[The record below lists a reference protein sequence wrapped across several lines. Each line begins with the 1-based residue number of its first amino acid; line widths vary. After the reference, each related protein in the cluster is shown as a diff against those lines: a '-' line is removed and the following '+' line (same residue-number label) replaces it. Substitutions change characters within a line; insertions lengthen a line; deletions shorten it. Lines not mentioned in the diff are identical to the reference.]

1 MDILKQLAILCLMLI
16 TSILPSWAKEEYE
29 CLKLLDQEVVR
40 YQTYVN
46 KQSAEITRLRGN
58 LKVASTLTDRYLS
71 TKQLAIAYSKFNSDS
86 ALVYY
91 KACLEM
97 GNATSNEEWCQE
109 AYIDEI
115 RIYADRGDDFSAT
128 NILNKLG
135 CIEGIVPSLQ
145 AAYASASLLRFIKYQ
160 SALNNDSLN
169 LKEAQGIW
177 GELSPYLDKN
187 DPSTYLYYI
196 YYQPNYNTKEVE
208 QTLRKLLKRQTDN
221 FKLAMGYLVLH
232 NVLVKEGRDQD
243 AFEAL
248 VYSAIADLKAANRS
262 SSSLMHIVE
271 LLYLQACDYK
281 NLPAYVNL
289 CMDNVANYKDVGR
302 CLQLVSVQKQIEN
315 LKAKKSKQRIIELF
329 AVVGGLFV
337 GLLLLGGLLYR
348 SDKKSQKK
356 LAIYQKQEQDLAA
369 MASELKRCQTE
380 LQESLERGKCQNL
393 KDKYSDAMFVK
404 SITLW
409 ASILKD
415 DRSFKKEVANFLQA
429 GLNRKARDLVNKT
442 VSADQSFNQFF
453 AWFDEVY
460 LSLHSDFV
468 DKMNEVM
475 GEESRF
481 VLEEKNT
488 LTPELRILAL
498 VSLGIMDT
506 ATIAEILHYSSQ
518 TVYNY
523 RSKVSHG
530 TKEPKFDLLKYVS
543 DLYQKA

>member
-1 MDILKQLAILCLMLI
+1 MNTLKQFTILCLMLI
-16 TSILPSWAKEEYE
+16 SSILSSWAKEGYE
-29 CLKLLDQEVVR
+29 CLKLLDQEVAR
-40 YQTYVN
+40 YQNYVN
-46 KQSAEITRLRGN
+46 RQNNEITRLRGN

-91 KACLEM
+91 KECLEM
-97 GNATSNEEWCQE
+97 GYATGNKEWCQE
-109 AYIDEI
+109 AFIDEI

-135 CIEGIVPSLQ
+135 GIEGIVPSLKP
-145 AAYASASLLRFIKYQ
+145 AYASASLLRFIKYQ

-169 LKEAQGIW
+169 LREAQGIW
-177 GELSPYLDKN
+177 AELSPYLDKN
-187 DPSTYLYYI
+187 DPTTYLYLI
-196 YYQPNYNTKEVE
+196 YYQPNYNAKSLE
-208 QTLRKLLKRQTDN
+208 QTLRRLLKKQTN
-221 FKLAMGYLVLH
+221 HFKSAMGYLVLH
-232 NVLVKEGRDQD
+232 NVLMKEGREQD

-248 VYSAIADLKAANRS
+248 AYSAIADLKAANRS
-262 SSSLMHIVE
+262 SSSILHIVE
-271 LLYLQACDYK
+271 LLYSQACEYK

-315 LKAKKSKQRIIELF
+315 LQAKKSKLHIIELS
-329 AVVGGLFV
+329 AVVGGLFL
-337 GLLLLGGLLYR
+337 GLLILGTLLYR

-356 LAIYQKQEQDLAA
+356 LALYQKQDQDLATLSA
-369 MASELKRCQTE
+369 ELKRSQEE
-380 LQESLERGKCQNL
+380 LQEYLERGKHQNL
-393 KDKYSDAMFVK
+393 KDKYSDIMFVK

-409 ASILKD
+409 SSILKD

-460 LSLHSDFV
+460 LSLHADFV
-468 DKMNEVM
+468 EKLNEVM

-481 VLEEKNT
+481 LLEEKNV
-488 LTPELRILAL
+488 LTPELRIFAL
-498 VSLGIMDT
+498 VSLGITDT
-506 ATIAEILHYSSQ
+506 TTIADILHYSSQ

-530 TKEPKFDLLKYVS
+530 TKEPKFDLVKYVS
-543 DLYQKA
+543 NLY

>member
-1 MDILKQLAILCLMLI
+1 MNTLKQFTILCLMLI
-16 TSILPSWAKEEYE
+16 TSILPSWSKDEYE
-29 CLKLLDQEVVR
+29 CLKLLDQEVAR
-40 YQTYVN
+40 YQNYVN
-46 KQSAEITRLRGN
+46 KQNNEITRLRGN

-91 KACLEM
+91 KECLEM
-97 GNATSNEEWCQE
+97 GYATGNKEWCQE
-109 AYIDEI
+109 ACIDEI

-135 CIEGIVPSLQ
+135 SIEGIVPSLKP
-145 AAYASASLLRFIKYQ
+145 AYASASLLRFIKYQ
-160 SALNNDSLN
+160 SAINNDSLN

-177 GELSPYLDKN
+177 AELSPYLDKN
-187 DPSTYLYYI
+187 DPTTYLYLI
-196 YYQPNYNTKEVE
+196 YYQPNYNAKSVE
-208 QTLRKLLKRQTDN
+208 RIMRNLLKKPASH
-221 FKLAMGYLVLH
+221 FKAAMGYLVLH

-262 SSSLMHIVE
+262 SSSIMHIVE

-315 LKAKKSKQRIIELF
+315 MQAKKSKQHIIELF
-329 AVVGGLFV
+329 AVIGGLFI
-337 GLLLLGGLLYR
+337 GLLFLGGLLYR

-356 LAIYQKQEQDLAA
+356 LALYQKQEQDLAA
-369 MASELKRCQTE
+369 MSSELKRSQEE
-380 LQESLERGKCQNL
+380 LKEYLERGKYQNL

-409 ASILKD
+409 SSILKD

-453 AWFDEVY
+453 VWFDEVY
-460 LSLHSDFV
+460 LSLHADFV
-468 DKMNEVM
+468 EKMNEVM
-475 GEESRF
+475 SEGSRF

-488 LTPELRILAL
+488 LTPELRIFAL
-498 VSLGIMDT
+498 VSLGITDT
-506 ATIAEILHYSSQ
+506 TTIADILHYSSQ

-530 TKEPKFDLLKYVS
+530 AKEPKFDLVKYVS
-543 DLYQKA
+543 NLYQKP